1 LPRSGN
7 SAGLRIIQYF
17 DSSAG
22 MVQPTRIVCC
32 AWEGLMPATTEANA
46 AAATIHFEAIRIAP
60 TPLFD
65 ADSRQR
71 QMIWG

>member
-1 LPRSGN
+1 
-7 SAGLRIIQYF
+7 
-17 DSSAG
+17 